1 MYPTICCFEIFS
13 LYTNSEMKNIMM
25 IPPAEIDGNKTAVG
39 SKAVRTI
46 TSRFVAPL
54 AIPANGAYM
63 EHPFNCAYAA
73 AKPMEYGT
81 N

>member
-1 MYPTICCFEIFS
+1 
-13 LYTNSEMKNIMM
+13 MKNIMM

-54 AIPANGAYM
+54 AIPVNGAYM
-63 EHPFNCAYAA
+63 EHPFNCDLISALLTRTIIVSITKTIPRATI
-73 AKPMEYGT
+73 M
-81 N
+81 NSFL